1 MENTKQKA
9 KLVCSVTGQERQ
21 SSHKYIAKKAEHHGV
36 DSEEWRKYY
45 VSKPA
50 LLELQAEL
58 KTKTISEFLE
68 NSPFTGQ
75 DIEKILK
82 YNGKSKKT
90 LDDYKAAK
98 YVAKHNTPAEPAE
111 TQEEVAV
118 AS

>member
-9 KLVCSVTGQERQ
+9 KLVCSITGQERQ
-21 SSHKYIAKKAEHHGV
+21 SSHKYIAKKAEQYGI
-36 DSEEWRKYY
+36 DSEEWRQFY

-68 NSPFTGQ
+68 NSPFTGAQ
-75 DIEKILK
+75 VEKMLK

-98 YVAKHNTPAEPAE
+98 YVAKYNTPAEPAE
-111 TQEEVAV
+111 TTEEVAV